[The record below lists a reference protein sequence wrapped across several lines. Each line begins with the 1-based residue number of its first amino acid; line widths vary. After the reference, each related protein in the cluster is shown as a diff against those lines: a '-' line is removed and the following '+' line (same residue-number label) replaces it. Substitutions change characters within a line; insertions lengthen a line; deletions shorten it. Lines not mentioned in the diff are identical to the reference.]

1 MEIALILAGLL
12 VGFISGF
19 FGVGGGTI
27 LVPTLMYL
35 GFDIKHAIGISV
47 MQMLF
52 SSLYGS
58 YLNYKKGSLTLNEGY
73 ILGIG
78 GFIGALGSGAVV
90 HFFHSKTLSFI
101 FLAIILFAIYRF
113 FKAPAESNKKEI
125 NNKFLLFAIGMGVGL
140 LAISVGV
147 GGSILLTPIL
157 VGFLHYHVK
166 KAISMALFFVV
177 FSSLSGFISLS
188 FYGYIDYLQGV
199 IIGVTSLIGVY
210 FGIHV
215 AHKTHAKRH
224 KKLILM
230 LNFVILALIINKI
243 FNQ

>member
-1 MEIALILAGLL
+1 MSLIIAGLV

-27 LVPTLMYL
+27 LVPTLLYL

-58 YLNYKKGSLTLNEGY
+58 YLNHKKGSLVLKEGY
-73 ILGIG
+73 VLGIG

-90 HFFHSKTLSFI
+90 HFFPGKTLSLI
-101 FLAIILFAIYRF
+101 FLAIIIFAIYRF
-113 FKAPAESNKKEI
+113 FKAPAESNKPEI
-125 NNKFLLFAIGMGVGL
+125 NSPYLLFFIGMGVGL

-157 VGFLHYHVK
+157 VGFLHYNVK

-188 FYGYIDYLQGV
+188 FYGYIDYLHGF
-199 IIGVTSLIGVY
+199 IIGITS
-210 FGIHV
+210 
-215 AHKTHAKRH
+215 
-224 KKLILM
+224 
-230 LNFVILALIINKI
+230 
-243 FNQ
+243 

>member
-1 MEIALILAGLL
+1 MTISLILLALG
-12 VGFISGF
+12 VGFVSGF

-27 LVPTLMYL
+27 LVPTLLYL
-35 GFDIKHAIGISV
+35 GFDIKRAIGISV
-47 MQMLF
+47 TQMLF

-58 YLNYKKGSLTLNEGY
+58 YLNHKKGSLVLKEGY
-73 ILGIG
+73 LLGIG

-90 HFFHSKTLSFI
+90 HFFPGKTLSFI
-101 FLAIILFAIYRF
+101 FLAIVVFAIYRF
-113 FKAPAESNKKEI
+113 FKAPAESDEEEI
-125 NNKFLLFAIGMGVGL
+125 NNKTLLFFIGAGVGL

-157 VGFLHYHVK
+157 VGFLHYNVK
-166 KAISMALFFVV
+166 KAVSMALFFVI
-177 FSSLSGFISLS
+177 FSSMSGFISLS
-188 FYGYIDYLQGV
+188 FYGYIDYFYGFLVG
-199 IIGVTSLIGVY
+199 IFSLLGVY
-210 FGIHV
+210 FGILT

-224 KKLILM
+224 KKLILL

>member
-1 MEIALILAGLL
+1 MEISLIFAGLG

-27 LVPTLMYL
+27 LVPTLL
-35 GFDIKHAIGISV
+35 CFGFDIKDAIGISV

-58 YLNYKKGSLTLNEGY
+58 YLNHKKGLLVINEGY

-78 GFIGALGSGAVV
+78 GFLGALGSGYIV
-90 HFFHSKTLSFI
+90 HIFDSKILSFM
-101 FLAIILFAIYRF
+101 FMGIILFAIYRF
-113 FKAPAESNKKEI
+113 FKAPVESSKQEI
-125 NNKFLLFAIGMGVGL
+125 NNKYLLFTVGSGVGL

-166 KAISMALFFVV
+166 KAISMALFFVS
-177 FSSLSGFISLS
+177 FSSFSGFISLS
-188 FYGYIDYLQGV
+188 FYGYIDYFHGFV
-199 IIGVTSLIGVY
+199 IGITSLIGVY
-210 FGIHV
+210 FGIKT
-215 AHKTHAKRH
+215 AHKTEAKRH
-224 KKLILM
+224 KNLILL

-243 FNQ
+243 YNQ

>member
-1 MEIALILAGLL
+1 MTISLILLGLV

-19 FGVGGGTI
+19 FGIGGGTI
-27 LVPTLMYL
+27 LVPALLYF

-58 YLNYKKGSLTLNEGY
+58 YLNHKKGSLVLKEGY
-73 ILGIG
+73 VLGIG

-90 HFFHSKTLSFI
+90 HFFPGKTLSLI
-101 FLAIILFAIYRF
+101 FLAIVIFAIYRF
-113 FKAPAESNKKEI
+113 FQAPVESNKEEI
-125 NNKFLLFAIGMGVGL
+125 NNQVLLFFVGVGVGL

-177 FSSLSGFISLS
+177 FSSMSGFISLS
-188 FYGYIDYLQGV
+188 FYGYIEYLHGLV
-199 IIGVTSLIGVY
+199 IGLTSLIGVY
-210 FGIHV
+210 LGIHV

-224 KKLILM
+224 KKLILL